1 MHLFNLNMSN
11 IKSEALFQ
19 ECSKREIFLKILQNS
34 FENNCA
40 GVSLIIKVLA
50 EGIKTKFYV
59 HIIWHGYFS
68 VKFAKFFRATLKTP
82 TIL

>member
-40 GVSLIIKVLA
+40 TVSLIIKVLA
-50 EGIKTKFYV
+50 EGIKTKFM
-59 HIIWHGYFS
+59 F
-68 VKFAKFFRATLKTP
+68 TLYGTG
-82 TIL
+82 IFL